1 MEDNKEKMN
10 SEEIAE
16 ELFPEENADE
26 QPAAEETAEEETAD
40 AKLAEVQAQA
50 DDFKDRWMRSMAEFD
65 NYRKR
70 TTKEKEQSF
79 DRGVRD
85 VVEKLLPV
93 IDNFERAIAGG
104 DSSDAYAAGVEMIYK
119 QLKSVLADMGVEEIE
134 ALGKP
139 FDPVYHYAVQHIENP
154 ELGEG
159 VVANVFQKGY
169 KHKDA
174 VIRCSMV
181 IVAN

>member
-1 MEDNKEKMN
+1 MEDIKEPIN
-10 SEEIAE
+10 SEEVE
-16 ELFPEENADE
+16 EVLPEENTEE
-26 QPAAEETAEEETAD
+26 QPAAEETAD
-40 AKLAEVQAQA
+40 ARLAEVQAQA

-85 VVEKLLPV
+85 VVEKMLPV

-104 DSSDAYAAGVEMIYK
+104 DSSNPYAAGVEMIYK
-119 QLKSVLADMGVEEIE
+119 QMKTVLADMGVEEIE

-154 ELGEG
+154 ELGES

>member
-1 MEDNKEKMN
+1 MEDNKEKIN
-10 SEEIAE
+10 SEANPE
-16 ELFPEENADE
+16 ELFQEENAEE
-26 QPAAEETAEEETAD
+26 QPETAEESAVDVMQKQLDEAMSQAAD
-40 AKLAEVQAQA
+40 Y
-50 DDFKDRWMRSMAEFD
+50 KDRLLRSMAEFD

-93 IDNFERAIAGG
+93 LDNFERAIAGG
-104 DSSDAYAAGVEMIYK
+104 DSQDAYAAGVEMIYK
-119 QLKSVLADMGVEEIE
+119 QMRSVLEDMGVEEID